1 MPKFCLNT
9 DHRKMYWISHE
20 EFLYMIDSITEGVP
34 YADCFTVALAHSVKV
49 EGKGIKVSISM
60 HINWK
65 ESTMM
70 KSTIEGNVNPEV
82 KENMVNFI
90 SEIGKVLKLMTS
102 LEKGEEV
109 EIPQELGAEEKTMDK
124 PPDEVSK
131 LKLHNKIL
139 IIAFIA
145 LILLNL
151 IFAVGRD

>member
-1 MPKFCLNT
+1 
-9 DHRKMYWISHE
+9 
-20 EFLYMIDSITEGVP
+20 
-34 YADCFTVALAHSVKV
+34 
-49 EGKGIKVSISM
+49 
-60 HINWK
+60 
-65 ESTMM
+65 MM

-109 EIPQELGAEEKTMDK
+109 EILQELGAEEKTMDK